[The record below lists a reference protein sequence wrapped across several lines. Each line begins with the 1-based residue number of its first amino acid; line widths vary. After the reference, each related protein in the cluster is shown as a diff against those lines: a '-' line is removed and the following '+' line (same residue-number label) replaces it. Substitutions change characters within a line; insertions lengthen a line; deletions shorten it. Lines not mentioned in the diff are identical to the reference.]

1 VIKLPTFG
9 IHTAQRKNVRRDFFL
24 GTRRV
29 FRRICGARQALSK
42 ERPVKLLSIAAA
54 FLIATSIARAGLHWT
69 LQECEKQYGPP
80 ITGEW
85 TDELG
90 RAVFALNRRGYSNYA
105 YLLDGSGI
113 WSKPPSAEF
122 YKRRAAIA
130 AMAFRYAKHHPGI
143 DYRMA
148 AIVGVGVN
156 DTYPTIT
163 VTALDIATYI
173 QKRDPSIPW
182 NVCVTAGAYMET
194 WVDYS
199 RQGFDALA
207 ASEILSQGVSKG
219 LKGKVE

>member
-1 VIKLPTFG
+1 M
-9 IHTAQRKNVRRDFFL
+9 
-24 GTRRV
+24 
-29 FRRICGARQALSK
+29 
-42 ERPVKLLSIAAA
+42 
-54 FLIATSIARAGLHWT
+54 
-69 LQECEKQYGPP
+69 
-80 ITGEW
+80 
-85 TDELG
+85 DETN
-90 RAVFALNRRGYSNYA
+90 LNRRVGSIYIQQLA
-105 YLLDGSGI
+105 LLGLLALVGLLLPTSAQEKSSLEQRVSVREINVFLLSDGSGI
-113 WSKPPSAEF
+113 WSKPPSVEF

-182 NVCVTAGAYMET
+182 NVCFTAGAYMET

-207 ASEILSQGVSKG
+207 ASEILSQGVSNG

>member
-1 VIKLPTFG
+1 MQRFTDQIFAHLRTITVGRIDKIDAKFG
-9 IHTAQRKNVRRDFFL
+9 HPAQSTVERNRSGGCVLRAWTNYVKDADM
-24 GTRRV
+24 T
-29 FRRICGARQALSK
+29 QALQ
-42 ERPVKLLSIAAA
+42 L
-54 FLIATSIARAGLHWT
+54 RAS
-69 LQECEKQYGPP
+69 GPMNWA
-80 ITGEW
+80 GQF
-85 TDELG
+85 
-90 RAVFALNRRGYSNYA
+90 FALNRRGYSNYA

-130 AMAFRYAKHHPGI
+130 AMALWYAKHHPGI

-148 AIVGVGVN
+148 AIIGVGVN

-207 ASEILSQGVSKG
+207 ASEILSQGVSNG

>member
-1 VIKLPTFG
+1 
-9 IHTAQRKNVRRDFFL
+9 
-24 GTRRV
+24 
-29 FRRICGARQALSK
+29 
-42 ERPVKLLSIAAA
+42 
-54 FLIATSIARAGLHWT
+54 
-69 LQECEKQYGPP
+69 
-80 ITGEW
+80 
-85 TDELG
+85 LG
-90 RAVFALNRRGYSNYA
+90 RAVFALYRRGYSNCA

-156 DTYPTIT
+156 DTYSTIT

-207 ASEILSQGVSKG
+207 ASEILSQGVSNG